1 MRKHKG
7 VQPVLGGEIGE
18 ICPHCHS
25 RPSLYLGDFSP
36 IAMMDYLLVEH
47 KEYLMDSVLKN
58 VRFLNSQYNGPKL
71 LSTIDRDDKTKQ

>member
-7 VQPVLGGEIGE
+7 VQPVLGGEIIE

-25 RPSLYLGDFSP
+25 RPSLYLGDVSP

-47 KEYLMDSVLKN
+47 KEYLMDAVLQNIK
-58 VRFLNSQYNGPKL
+58 FLNSQCHGPKL
-71 LSTIDRDDKTKQ
+71 LSTIDRNEKTK